1 MHCTRTWRA
10 SSVVKKLNNSNLV
23 PPKNLKIW
31 NSAGNYFNPP
41 LFELIVYS
49 KKGLDHFGGT
59 MTEIISWPSLSIA
72 LCCWIFWYG
81 THSFGQSLRG
91 YLEDLDCVRFPVWWP
106 NVRGKQLEGK
116 SWKKH
121 WLIPLVGFEHSWHW
135 SWFGS
140 LVSGKF
146 LWHHIPSKC
155 FLLPRYAYTC
165 PSLTDV
171 VSHIG
176 KWLCVTIG
184 LCVLVKYETVNTVL
198 V

>member
-10 SSVVKKLNNSNLV
+10 SSVVKKLNNSNLA

-59 MTEIISWPSLSIA
+59 MTEIISWPSLSSPLLLNFLI
-72 LCCWIFWYG
+72 YG

-106 NVRGKQLEGK
+106 NVRGKTTWREIL
-116 SWKKH
+116 KKTLAH
-121 WLIPLVGFEHSWHW
+121 
-135 SWFGS
+135 
-140 LVSGKF
+140 
-146 LWHHIPSKC
+146 
-155 FLLPRYAYTC
+155 
-165 PSLTDV
+165 
-171 VSHIG
+171 
-176 KWLCVTIG
+176 TIG
-184 LCVLVKYETVNTVL
+184 RFWAFLALIMVWVPGIRKFSFTPHPLQVFFTAALRIYLPKSYRRC
-198 V
+198 